1 MAAPP
6 DVSLRTLVTLPEVPR
21 TLASSLLGRLPYT
34 AIALLLILRVRDAGG
49 DYGDGGIV
57 AGAFAVGLAALSPFM
72 GRLVDQ
78 RGHRAVLL
86 PAAIVSSV
94 PLVVIALAPDD
105 TPIALLAALAAV
117 AGMTHPPV
125 SGATRA
131 LWPEI
136 VPAERR
142 HAIYALESAG
152 VELTFILGPLVLVG
166 VVAAATSPS
175 AGLLACVALL
185 IAGTAW
191 FASAPSSRRW
201 TPSGVAR
208 TIAGALASRALLALL
223 VIVACMGASFGAIE
237 ISLAASAEEHG
248 HPALVGPFLAAWAAG
263 SLAGGLAVARSSA
276 PADPNRRLVTLLWAT
291 AAADALVAVA
301 PEPWTL
307 AIALV
312 LAGSCI
318 APAFATLYAM
328 VADVAREGTLTES
341 YTWITTGITAGV
353 ALGSAL
359 GGAVVDAAST
369 HAAMAGGAGMVVVAT
384 LVTTSVLGVRRS
396 VAA

>member
-1 MAAPP
+1 MAAPH
-6 DVSLRTLVTLPEVPR
+6 DASLRSLVTLPEVPR

-34 AIALLLILRVRDAGG
+34 AIALLLILRVRDTGG

-57 AGAFAVGLAALSPFM
+57 AGAFSVGLAALSPLV
-72 GRLVDQ
+72 GRLVDL

-105 TPIALLAALAAV
+105 TPVPVLAVLAAL

-136 VPAERR
+136 VPPERR

-152 VELTFILGPLVLVG
+152 VELTFILGPLVMVG
-166 VVAAATSPS
+166 VVAALTSPS
-175 AGLLACVALL
+175 VGLLACVAVLV
-185 IAGTAW
+185 AGTAW
-191 FASAPSSRRW
+191 FAAAPSSRRW
-201 TPSGVAR
+201 RPSGVAR
-208 TIAGALASRALLALL
+208 TVAGALASRALLTLL
-223 VIVACMGASFGAIE
+223 AIVACMGASFGAIE
-237 ISLAASAEEHG
+237 ISLAASAEQHG
-248 HPALVGPFLAAWAAG
+248 HPGLVGPFLAAWAAG
-263 SLAGGLAVARSSA
+263 SLAGGLAVARSRA
-276 PADPNRRLVTLLWAT
+276 PADPSRRLVTLLWAT
-291 AAADALVAVA
+291 AAADALVAAA
-301 PEPWTL
+301 PGPWTL

-312 LAGSCI
+312 VAGLCI

-328 VADVAREGTLTES
+328 VADVAREGTLTEA

-353 ALGSAL
+353 ALGSAI
-359 GGAVVDAAST
+359 GGTVVDSVST
-369 HAAMAGGAGMVVVAT
+369 HAAMAGAAGMVVVAT
-384 LVTTSVLGVRRS
+384 VITTSALGVRRS

>member
-1 MAAPP
+1 MAAPH
-6 DVSLRTLVTLPEVPR
+6 DASLRSLVTLPEVPR

-57 AGAFAVGLAALSPFM
+57 AGAFAVGLAAISPFM
-72 GRLVDQ
+72 GRLVDL

-86 PAAIVSSV
+86 PAAIISSV

-105 TPIALLAALAAV
+105 TPVPVLAALAAI

-131 LWPEI
+131 LWPEL
-136 VPAERR
+136 VPPERR

-152 VELTFILGPLVLVG
+152 MELTFILGPLVLVG
-166 VVAAATSPS
+166 VVAAVTSPS
-175 AGLLACVALL
+175 VGLLTCVVVL
-185 IAGTAW
+185 ITGTAW
-191 FASAPSSRRW
+191 FAAAPSSRRW

-208 TIAGALASRALLALL
+208 TVAGALASRALLTLL
-223 VIVACMGASFGAIE
+223 GTVACMGALVRRHRDRARRVGRGARPPRPGR
-237 ISLAASAEEHG
+237 AVPRG
-248 HPALVGPFLAAWAAG
+248 VGRG
-263 SLAGGLAVARSSA
+263 SLVGGLAVARSRP

-312 LAGSCI
+312 VAGSCI

-353 ALGSAL
+353 ALGSAV
-359 GGAVVDAAST
+359 GGAVVDAVST
-369 HAAMAGGAGMVVVAT
+369 HAAMAGAAGMVAVAT
-384 LVTTSVLGVRRS
+384 LVTTSGIGARRS